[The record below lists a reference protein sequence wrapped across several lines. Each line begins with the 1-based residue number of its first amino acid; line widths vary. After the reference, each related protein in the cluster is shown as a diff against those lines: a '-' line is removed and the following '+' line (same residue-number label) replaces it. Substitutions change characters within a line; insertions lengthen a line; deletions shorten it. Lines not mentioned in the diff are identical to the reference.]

1 MPKPINIR
9 HKHICFSDAMRTTV
23 ELQDNIYERIVRDAG
38 KRRISETIN
47 AILASHYRKK
57 KSKFGADPWLRKA
70 RRDDL
75 RDEYDR
81 DI

>member
-1 MPKPINIR
+1 MPKSISTK

-23 ELQDNIYERIVRDAG
+23 EIQDHIYERIVRDAG

-47 AILASHYRKK
+47 SILASHYRKK
-57 KSKFGADPWLRKA
+57 KSMFGADPWLRKA

-75 RDEYDR
+75 RDEDDR

>member
-1 MPKPINIR
+1 MPKTINVR
-9 HKHICFSDAMRTTV
+9 HKHICFGRTMRTTV
-23 ELQDNIYERIVRDAG
+23 EIQDQLYERIVREAG

-57 KSKFGADPWLRKA
+57 KSMFGADPWLRKA

-75 RDEYDR
+75 RDEDDR

>member
-1 MPKPINIR
+1 
-9 HKHICFSDAMRTTV
+9 MRTTV
-23 ELQDNIYERIVRDAG
+23 EIQDHIYERIVRDAG

-47 AILASHYRKK
+47 SILASHYRKK
-57 KSKFGADPWLRKA
+57 KSMFGADPWLRKS

-75 RDEYDR
+75 RDEDDR

>member
-1 MPKPINIR
+1 MPKPINTR
-9 HKHICFSDAMRTTV
+9 HEHICFSETMRTTV
-23 ELQDNIYERIVRDAG
+23 ELQDNVYERIVRDAG

-57 KSKFGADPWLRKA
+57 KSMFGADPWLRKA

-75 RDEYDR
+75 RDEDDR